1 MAESGAFVEAEGKG
15 KYRTLP
21 LILLSPIVAESF
33 PRIVVIKL
41 TPSTTP
47 FIHTTS
53 LGRVTTTVD

>member
-41 TPSTTP
+41 TPSDRK
-47 FIHTTS
+47 S
-53 LGRVTTTVD
+53 VV